1 MSEILNKKNWRD
13 DRWEGLEK
21 KKSLVMNG
29 YEKTNSKRQ
38 IVHNIITTV

>member
-21 KKSLVMNG
+21 KKSLV
-29 YEKTNSKRQ
+29 KRQ